1 MMEKYSPPVSSLT
14 SWEIWPWDHKN
25 WRFVLAPSLLQHSGE
40 QALKITQAVE
50 LVLMAGVQLRYLLD
64 TDLGL

>member
-1 MMEKYSPPVSSLT
+1 MRVVSV
-14 SWEIWPWDHKN
+14 PH
-25 WRFVLAPSLLQHSGE
+25 LLQHSGE
-40 QALKITQAVE
+40 QALNITQAVE